1 MRLLVP
7 LIVGLVFLGFWEL
20 LVRAS
25 DIPPFVLPAPS
36 VIAESLAQNFGS
48 LMTSLWATLRVTLA
62 AFLLAVVGGIGLA
75 TIALEAWMLI
85 EAFRL
90 FPKAKGVLEPE
101 LVEGD
106 VLVSGGD

>member
-1 MRLLVP
+1 MVFMLITPVWAMYHQLFLSPELAGRGNPDYLL
-7 LIVGLVFLGFWEL
+7 
-20 LVRAS
+20 
-25 DIPPFVLPAPS
+25 
-36 VIAESLAQNFGS
+36 
-48 LMTSLWATLRVTLA
+48 
-62 AFLLAVVGGIGLA
+62 GGIGLA

-106 VLVSGGD
+106 AAGFGQRLMVWEIVALVGLAAVFVVLKVLQSEEAGP

>member
-1 MRLLVP
+1 
-7 LIVGLVFLGFWEL
+7 
-20 LVRAS
+20 
-25 DIPPFVLPAPS
+25 
-36 VIAESLAQNFGS
+36 
-48 LMTSLWATLRVTLA
+48 
-62 AFLLAVVGGIGLA
+62 
-75 TIALEAWMLI
+75 MLI